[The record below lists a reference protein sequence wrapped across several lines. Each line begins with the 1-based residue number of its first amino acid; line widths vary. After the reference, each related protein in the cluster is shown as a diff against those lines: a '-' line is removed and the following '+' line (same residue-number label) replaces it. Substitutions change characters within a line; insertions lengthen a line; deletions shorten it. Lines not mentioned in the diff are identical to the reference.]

1 MQHIDATT
9 LPPDI
14 ENRGTLALELHA
26 RPSQALAAPARM
38 TLLAVMVAS
47 SQRPAELQHLRDLCA
62 RWKVDPPKPEDS
74 HFGARI
80 GEVDLRWER
89 HGEFS
94 SYTFLLAGLSPEPFS
109 DPAIGRVPSEWIRN
123 IPGQTLCAAHAKVA
137 RAGEE
142 LPRPDELKR
151 YFGEQVPAGALI
163 GGGAGVAYTDFWIHE
178 DGFAR
183 FVVLDRSL
191 TPRQAGRTLQRLFE
205 IETYR
210 MAALLALPIA
220 RRLGARIVEW
230 EQALSDVS
238 SQVARD
244 AMADETIMHSILQ
257 LHADI
262 ESALARSESRFGAS
276 RAYHDLVVRRI
287 GELREQRI
295 HGLQTI
301 NEFMSRRLSPA
312 IATILSTES
321 RLHALSARVTK
332 VSTLLSTRVDIARA
346 AQNQSLLAALNRRA
360 EMQFHLQRAI
370 EGLSTAAIVYYAA
383 GLVGYLAKGAKSF
396 GLNVNVDLAI
406 AVSIP
411 VLTLVSVWAVY
422 RAHKRI
428 AGITRSAS

>member
-1 MQHIDATT
+1 MA

-14 ENRGTLALELHA
+14 ADRETLALELHA

-38 TLLAVMVAS
+38 TLLAVMVAPS
-47 SQRPAELQHLRDLCA
+47 ERPRELQHLRDLCA
-62 RWKVDPPKPEDS
+62 QWNIDPPTPEDA
-74 HFGARI
+74 HFGALF
-80 GEVDLRWER
+80 GEVDVRWER

-94 SYTFLLAGLSPEPFS
+94 SYTFLLPELSPEPFS
-109 DPAIGRVPSEWIRN
+109 DPPIGRLPKEWIRN
-123 IPGQTLCAAHAKVA
+123 IPGQTLYAAHAKVA
-137 RAGEE
+137 RAGDE
-142 LPRPDELKR
+142 LPTLEELKR
-151 YFGEQVPAGALI
+151 YFGEQVPVGAHI
-163 GGGAGVAYTDFWIHE
+163 GGGAGVAYTDFWIHA

-220 RRLGARIVEW
+220 RNLSARIHEW
-230 EQALSDVS
+230 EQALSEVS
-238 SQVARD
+238 TQVARD
-244 AMADETIMHSILQ
+244 AMADETIMQAITQ

-262 ESALARSESRFGAS
+262 ESALARSEFRFGAS
-276 RAYHDLVVRRI
+276 RAYHDLIVRRI
-287 GELREQRI
+287 AELREQRI
-295 HGLQTI
+295 QGLQTI

-396 GLNVNVDLAI
+396 GLNVNVDLAV
-406 AVSIP
+406 AASVP
-411 VLTLVSVWAVY
+411 VLTLLSVWAVY

-428 AGITRSAS
+428 SGLIRPAS